1 MRAAPGGMLWL
12 TLTGQNASIRKST
25 MLTRTLAIP
34 LLLTAA
40 LASCSS
46 SSSSTAVDS
55 TNSSSAATTSTA
67 AVTTTTSPRAKVSAM
82 GTYAVGR
89 IEVTYVDSSR
99 KTDANNDFKGA
110 PTRTIHTNIWYPAV
124 GTPTDGAV
132 DNAAP
137 DVEHGRYPMILF
149 SHGNTAL
156 AAVYGANTVA
166 WASAGYVVVGP
177 DYPLS
182 NRDAP
187 GGPKA
192 TDLVNQPADA
202 KFIIDKVLADD
213 DAKLKGIIDAQ
224 HIGATGHSLGAMTSL
239 GLAYTKCCT
248 DPRIKAVIPM
258 AGARWL
264 VDKDENYFTGTP
276 VPLLLMHG
284 DADGTVPYSASV
296 SAYKDAKAPKMFI
309 TIPGGSHYGPFIG
322 LGDPLNDATREI
334 TTAFFD
340 RWLKDDVNALDR
352 VRTQVKNTLGAMT
365 LQEQLR

>member
-1 MRAAPGGMLWL
+1 MRLR
-12 TLTGQNASIRKST
+12 TLTISLIVAVGATACAGKSI
-25 MLTRTLAIP
+25 
-34 LLLTAA
+34 
-40 LASCSS
+40 
-46 SSSSTAVDS
+46 STASGNPKPVGG
-55 TNSSSAATTSTA
+55 TTSTIA
-67 AVTTTTSPRAKVSAM
+67 PTATTLPRSTVVSL

-89 IEVTYVDSSR
+89 IEVTYVDATR
-99 KTDANNDFKGA
+99 KTGPNNAFKGA
-110 PTRTIHTNIWYPAV
+110 PTRTLHTNIWYPAV
-124 GTPTDGAV
+124 GGPTDGAT

-137 DVEHGRYPMILF
+137 DVAHGRYPMILF

-156 AAVYGANTVA
+156 AAIYGANTVA

-187 GGPKA
+187 GGPNPQ
-192 TDLVNQPADA
+192 DLVNQPADA
-202 KFIIDKVLADD
+202 KFVIDSVLGDNE
-213 DAKLKGIIDAQ
+213 AKLKGIIDPNR
-224 HIGATGHSLGAMTSL
+224 IGATGHSLGAMTSL
-239 GLAYTKCCT
+239 ALAYTKCCT
-248 DPRIKAVIPM
+248 DTRIKAVIPM

-264 VDKDENYFTGTP
+264 VDKEANYFTGP
-276 VPLLLMHG
+276 AVPLLLMHG
-284 DADGTVPYSASV
+284 DADGTVPYTASV

-322 LGDPLNDATREI
+322 LGSPLNDVTRQI

-352 VRTQVKNTLGAMT
+352 VHSGVKNTLGAMT

>member
-1 MRAAPGGMLWL
+1 MHP
-12 TLTGQNASIRKST
+12 
-25 MLTRTLAIP
+25 RTLVAP
-34 LLLTAA
+34 LLLTLT

-46 SSSSTAVDS
+46 GGSSTAASS
-55 TNSSSAATTSTA
+55 TKPSTAATTSTLA
-67 AVTTTTSPRAKVSAM
+67 ATTTTLPRAKVAAM

-89 IEVTYVDSSR
+89 IQVTYVDSTR

-110 PTRTIHTNIWYPAV
+110 PTRTIHTNIWYPAT

-132 DNAAP
+132 DNAPP
-137 DVEHGRYPMILF
+137 DVEHGRYPMIVF

-156 AAVYGANTVA
+156 SAVYGANTVA

-202 KFIIDKVLADD
+202 KFIIDRVLADD
-213 DAKLKGIIDAQ
+213 DAKLKGIIDGER
-224 HIGATGHSLGAMTSL
+224 IGATGHSLGGMTSL
-239 GLAYTKCCT
+239 GLAYTPCCT
-248 DPRIKAVIPM
+248 DPRVKAVIPM

-264 VDKDENYFTGTP
+264 LDKDENYFTGAP
-276 VPLLLMHG
+276 VPLLLIHG
-284 DADGTVPYSASV
+284 DADATVPYASSAN
-296 SAYKDAKAPKMFI
+296 AYNDAKAPKMLI
-309 TIPGGSHYGPFIG
+309 TIPGGNHFGPFIG
-322 LGDPLNDATREI
+322 LGDPLNDVTREI

-352 VRTQVKNTLGAMT
+352 VRSGVKTTLGAMT